1 MVYSGVLPLPQ
12 SSMRSYRTVDSAGAI
27 VSPRAGVHHVVRHL
41 VAATVVDDSMVAQRK
56 RTVYLH
62 TAVA

>member
-27 VSPRAGVHHVVRHL
+27 VWPRAGVHHV